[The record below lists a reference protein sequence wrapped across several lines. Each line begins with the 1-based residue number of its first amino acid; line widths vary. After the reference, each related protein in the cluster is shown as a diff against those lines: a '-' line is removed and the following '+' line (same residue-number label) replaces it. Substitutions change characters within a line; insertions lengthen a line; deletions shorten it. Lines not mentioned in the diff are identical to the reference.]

1 MGVHLKRTPAP
12 TSIWQT
18 RPTDPR
24 AENYLGR
31 GAPTDRPAHHSQG
44 SALENYWQI
53 YLIYLD
59 LLGHYCNSTSKR
71 FTGNLRQ

>member
-1 MGVHLKRTPAP
+1 MGVHLKRTPALP
-12 TSIWQT
+12 SIWQT
-18 RPTDPR
+18 RPTAMR

-59 LLGHYCNSTSKR
+59 LLGQS
-71 FTGNLRQ
+71 L